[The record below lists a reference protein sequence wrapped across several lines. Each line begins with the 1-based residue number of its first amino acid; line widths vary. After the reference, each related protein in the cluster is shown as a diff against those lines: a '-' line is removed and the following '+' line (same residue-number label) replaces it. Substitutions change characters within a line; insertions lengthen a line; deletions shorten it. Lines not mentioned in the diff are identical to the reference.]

1 MINENICNMMGMRNK
16 ASAVKDDLE
25 IDTLKY

>member
-1 MINENICNMMGMRNK
+1 MNYEHICNMMGMRNK

-25 IDTLKY
+25 IDTLKN